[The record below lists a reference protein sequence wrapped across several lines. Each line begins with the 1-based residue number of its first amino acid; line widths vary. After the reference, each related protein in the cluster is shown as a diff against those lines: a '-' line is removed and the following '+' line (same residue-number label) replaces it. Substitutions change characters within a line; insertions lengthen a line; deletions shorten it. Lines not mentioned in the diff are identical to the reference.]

1 MAPDWLIWQ
10 IADSTFPAGGFAHS
24 GGLEAAWQAGLL
36 GDASELADLL
46 RSFLRQTAHGIAPFV
61 AATCDHPSRFDHV
74 DEVCNAVLSNHVA
87 NRASRSQGQA
97 FLAAASR
104 VFIQPAISDFA
115 AASRPSAAVTRRC
128 LHFGPVFGVV
138 AAGLGLEAP
147 AACSLFLF
155 LSLRSLV
162 SAAVRLGIVGPLQ
175 GQSVQT
181 MLSREADDLVRLAMH
196 LTIDDVAMTTP
207 LFDLAQATH
216 DRLYSRLFQS

>member
-1 MAPDWLIWQ
+1 VAPDWLIWQ
-10 IADSTFPAGGFAHS
+10 LADSTFPAGGFAHS
-24 GGLEAAWQAGLL
+24 GGLEAAWQAGLIT
-36 GDASELADLL
+36 DASGLAGLL
-46 RSFLRQTAHGIAPFV
+46 GSSLRQTARGAVPFV
-61 AATCDHPSRFDHV
+61 AATCRDPSRFDHA
-74 DEVCNAVLSNHVA
+74 DELCDAVLSNHVA
-87 NRASRSQGQA
+87 NRASRLQGQA
-97 FLAAASR
+97 YLAAASR
-104 VFIQPAISDFA
+104 VFTQPAIRDFA
-115 AASRPSAAVTRRC
+115 TVSRSSATRRC

-138 AAGLGLEAP
+138 TAGLGLDAP

-181 MLSREADDLVRLAMH
+181 ILSSEADDLVRLAIS

-207 LFDLAQATH
+207 LLDLAQATH